1 MLDVKKMNDIDISN
15 YIFCLSAT
23 AKKLATIGII
33 IILIICIK
41 NGKKM
46 PFSLLLTIFRAPR
59 SSHNLLLLG
68 YQMNNVNN

>member
-1 MLDVKKMNDIDISN
+1 MVKGIAITIPFNNARCKEKMNDIDISN

-41 NGKKM
+41 KWKENAF
-46 PFSLLLTIFRAPR
+46 FSAINYF
-59 SSHNLLLLG
+59 
-68 YQMNNVNN
+68 